1 MRFIVSV
8 AFVVFVVWF
17 LMMLFKIPVIAIRTY
32 TARANGL
39 EEDFEKYIDENKESE
54 SVEQ

>member
-17 LMMLFKIPVIAIRTY
+17 LMMLFKIPVIAARTY
-32 TARANGL
+32 TARANNL
-39 EEDFEKYIDENKESE
+39 EDDFKKYIDENKESE
-54 SVEQ
+54 SVE